1 MKRED
6 YERLRWRCI
15 RRALLEL
22 DIALTRFL
30 DQQFDKLSDAEQQA
44 FVELADMEDHDLWHM
59 ISGQK
64 ECDAP
69 CDAARA
75 EHVQVARA
83 GGVGDAVRAAEPL
96 GAECDPRGRRF
107 T

>member
-30 DQQFDKLSDAEQQA
+30 DQQFEQLSEEEQQA
-44 FVELADMEDHDLWHM
+44 FAELADMEDHDLWYL
-59 ISGQK
+59 ISGQ
-64 ECDAP
+64 
-69 CDAARA
+69 A
-75 EHVQVARA
+75 ET
-83 GGVGDAVRAAEPL
+83 D
-96 GAECDPRGRRF
+96 DPRLAPIVAMLRKS
-107 T
+107 